1 MENPPRTTGVGLP
14 RTIKTGRIR
23 EPHWHPSGWELNFVI
38 SGNVRWS
45 FVGPIHDTFE
55 AEKGSLVF
63 VPQGHFHYFEN
74 TSDSEELVVL
84 IIFNTSAS
92 EPADDIGIVA
102 ALSAIPPEALATVF
116 KTPPET
122 FRDLPRKINRVTLV
136 SRWASESA
144 PPNR

>member
-1 MENPPRTTGVGLP
+1 MGTQ
-14 RTIKTGRIR
+14 
-23 EPHWHPSGWELNFVI
+23 FVI
-38 SGNVRWS
+38 SGNVRWC
-45 FVGPIHDTFE
+45 FVGPQAIHDTFE
-55 AEKGSLVF
+55 AEKGSWYI
-63 VPQGHFHYFEN
+63 PQGHFHYFEN

-84 IIFNTSAS
+84 IIFNTSVS

-102 ALSAIPPEALATVF
+102 ALSAIPPEALAAVF

-122 FRDLPRKINRVTLV
+122 FRNLPRKIDRVTLV